1 MAAEDLVIVIIP
13 FIGLVVL
20 LYFYFRNLV
29 RQLKAYLNDRNN
41 ALQNENEAGNEN
53 NNNNNPIVVE
63 RTVRIMIVEN
73 PNKYFKNDSTDTC
86 PICIEEMKIEP
97 GQEDLAYMNCE
108 HTYHKDC
115 IVEWLKINSTCP
127 ICRN

>member
-1 MAAEDLVIVIIP
+1 MEDLVIVIIP

-20 LYFYFRNLV
+20 LYFYFRNLI
-29 RQLKAYLNDRNN
+29 RQLKAYLNERNN
-41 ALQNENEAGNEN
+41 ALQNGNEAGNEN

-73 PNKYFKNDSTDTC
+73 PNRYFKNDSTDTC
-86 PICIEEMKIEP
+86 PICIETMEIGEEKE
-97 GQEDLAYMNCE
+97 ELASMGCE

-127 ICRN
+127 ICRK